1 MRHLKRFNEAFF
13 SKDKDSQIVLSELQ
27 YFCENYLAYLID
39 DGFGI
44 RVRHGSRE
52 DRVRIEFYKD
62 DVHFPVPFNWNDV
75 KDHYIPFYQMLSKEY
90 EISTTSVHEPN
101 FYSKVSNGDY
111 EVRTCSVKFEYRKP
125 AKQLWETE
133 AKWFTEEEI
142 INDEVGDSGSYVGVI
157 SIFLDNN

>member
-1 MRHLKRFNEAFF
+1 MRHLKSFNEASF
-13 SKDKDSQIVLSELQ
+13 LSEDIRELQ
-27 YFCENYLAYLID
+27 YFCDNYLAYLLD
-39 DGFGI
+39 EGFGI

-52 DRVRIEFYKD
+52 DRARIEFYKD

-90 EISTTSVHEPN
+90 EISTTPSRI
-101 FYSKVSNGDY
+101 SDGG
-111 EVRTCSVKFEYRKP
+111 EVEYKECSVKFEYRKP

-133 AKWFTEEEI
+133 PRWFTAQEI
-142 INDEVGDSGSYVGVI
+142 INDEVGDLGSYVGVI

>member
-1 MRHLKRFNEAFF
+1 MRHLKRFNEASF
-13 SKDKDSQIVLSELQ
+13 LSEDIRELQ

-39 DGFGI
+39 EGFGI

-52 DRVRIEFYKD
+52 DRARIEFYKD

-90 EISTTSVHEPN
+90 EISTTSP
-101 FYSKVSNGDY
+101 FSVSMRN
-111 EVRTCSVKFEYRKP
+111 CSVKFEYRRP
-125 AKQLWETE
+125 GKQLWETE
-133 AKWFTEEEI
+133 AKWFTEQEI
-142 INDEVGDSGSYVGVI
+142 INDEVGDLGSYVGVI